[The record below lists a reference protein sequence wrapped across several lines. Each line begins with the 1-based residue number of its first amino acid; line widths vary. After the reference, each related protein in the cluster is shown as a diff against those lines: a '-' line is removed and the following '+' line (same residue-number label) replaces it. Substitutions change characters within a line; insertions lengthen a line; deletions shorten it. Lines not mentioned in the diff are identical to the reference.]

1 MLSTIRYYLYY
12 GFFGTQ
18 IVDTIIAGGKS
29 AKIAIVVWL
38 ALSAAGYIIIRNRLD
53 KKAGCRTA
61 LVTLA
66 VYVLLVGLFS
76 IIAGGMLGFF
86 IWLFTSGIRD
96 DGTPSKPKTPE
107 QLEKDRKD
115 ALYYEIANSDELLR
129 CLDRQEQ
136 ARYIAEAQSLVYDN
150 NVTPQQIESRL
161 SHWEYYRSNPMP
173 GSDRYRE
180 LYGDD

>member
-1 MLSTIRYYLYY
+1 MLNTIRYYLYY

-29 AKIAIVVWL
+29 AKIAIAVWL
-38 ALSAAGYIIIRNRLD
+38 ALSIAEYLIIRSRLD

-76 IIAGGMLGFF
+76 IIAGGMFGFF
-86 IWLFTSGIRD
+86 VWLFTSGIRD

-115 ALYYEIANSDELLR
+115 ALYYEIAYSDELLR

-136 ARYIAEAQSLVYDN
+136 ARYIAEAQDLVYDN

-161 SHWEYYRSNPMP
+161 SHWEFYRRNPMP
-173 GSDRYRE
+173 GSERYRE